1 MDYEWIIDTLESTW
15 GDLDR
20 YLSPRPEPDF
30 DTPTALPGWSV
41 RDLVA
46 HLVGLSRVVLGEPVP
61 THVGPWPEY
70 VKNPLGEL
78 NEAFVAAYRRAPT
91 SEVLSDFREV
101 NRRALDALRGLD
113 DAGWEK
119 VGWSPEGDRPH
130 HRFQETR
137 IVDSWIHYQD
147 VRDALGEPREDHG
160 IGDEIVLNRFE
171 AALPYVVGKKVAPG
185 DGTLI
190 RLNLTGAHG
199 AVGRDRHRGRPGAA
213 GRDVR
218 ARARRGADDSGRRCS
233 GGAWPGAS
241 APTTLLGA
249 SAHRRAR
256 ATALSPGASPT
267 RCTS

>member
-1 MDYEWIIDTLESTW
+1 MDYQWIIDTLESTW

-137 IVDSWIHYQD
+137 IVDAWIHYQD
-147 VRDALGEPREDHG
+147 ARDALGEPREDPG
-160 IGDEIVLNRFE
+160 IGAQVVLNRFE

-190 RLNLTGAHG
+190 RLDLTGAHG
-199 AVGRDRHRGRPGAA
+199 RSVAIATEDGRARPVATSERAPDVVLATPTAAWWRRMA
-213 GRDVR
+213 GRITTDDLLGDEGTSVEGDR
-218 ARARRGADDSGRRCS
+218 ALARRVAD
-233 GGAWPGAS
+233 
-241 APTTLLGA
+241 
-249 SAHRRAR
+249 
-256 ATALSPGASPT
+256 ALHVLS
-267 RCTS
+267 